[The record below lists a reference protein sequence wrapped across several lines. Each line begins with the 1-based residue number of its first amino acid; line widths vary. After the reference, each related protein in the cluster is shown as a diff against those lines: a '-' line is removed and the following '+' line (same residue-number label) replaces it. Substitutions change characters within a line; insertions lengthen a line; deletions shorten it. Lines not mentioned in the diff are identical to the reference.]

1 MAPDNRRERQRGES
15 GSQDGEETP
24 PAPWMPGPGSGSPLS
39 VSLQTSGSKGVSLG
53 AQSLRGM
60 TPAAEG
66 GLGKILLGKV
76 PEPLFTSRDVCWEG
90 DSLPTRLRGS
100 GLRRGGRKSPGDNA
114 RQGRPAH
121 LPRPA
126 GAQFWVGGHAL

>member
-24 PAPWMPGPGSGSPLS
+24 PAPWMPGPGSGLPLS

-53 AQSLRGM
+53 AQSLRGV

-100 GLRRGGRKSPGDNA
+100 GLRRGGRKSPGRTERAA
-114 RQGRPAH
+114 RAAELQ
-121 LPRPA
+121 LC
-126 GAQFWVGGHAL
+126 AQAR